1 MEGELPEGKPLTQ
14 GDVSRSKADSNNIEP
29 DRTRQSIHKNKMAR
43 TEELEDLSSGPS
55 IHVAGSQPHLT
66 TVQGNITLSSGLLRS
81 TGTNSH
87 LA

>member
-1 MEGELPEGKPLTQ
+1 MEGELPEGKTLTQ
-14 GDVSRSKADSNNIEP
+14 GDVSRSKADSDNIKP
-29 DRTRQSIHKNKMAR
+29 NRTRQSIHKNKMAG

-66 TVQGNITLSSGLLRS
+66 TVQGDIILSSGLLRF
-81 TGTNSH
+81 TGTDSH